1 MRALRRKWDV
11 MLLCRIALLIV
22 IATYTCARAFAEI
35 RLPHAL
41 SDHAVL
47 QRGVPIHIWGWGT
60 PETQVTVMLHD
71 QSAHTSVDRLG
82 KWNAWLQPE
91 SAGGPYSLTVT
102 ESDSDVKVALSD
114 ILIGDVWL
122 ASGQSNMEMPLEGFG
137 AFSAPIKDGPA
148 EIKAA
153 THARIRL
160 LHIYAKS
167 SDYPLNDIDESWTEC
182 NPDTAKGFSAA
193 AYFFGR
199 EISERE
205 NVPIGL
211 IDAAWGGVPVDS
223 FMSLESLTANSAVLP
238 ALAYRAQYEK
248 ELADYPAIVAAEKR
262 EDDAAKAAGKTA
274 PQHDW
279 HPDGSSWLP
288 SGPYNAMI
296 APITNYTLKGF
307 LWYQGESDTSTVRAS
322 HYFDLF
328 SALIFDWRRQFAQG
342 DLPFLYAQIS
352 SFSGDG
358 GWGVV
363 RDAQRRTLALRDT
376 AMAVTLDV
384 GDRNVRNIHPPD
396 KQSVGARLALAAR
409 GMVYGEHIEYQ
420 GPLFREATTQPGAM
434 RVWFDHAEG
443 LNVRTGKVEG
453 FEVAG
458 TDHRFVPAE
467 ASIKGSTIVVMS
479 NQVSDPKYVRY
490 AWYGTPPPSL
500 YNAAGLPASTFTSE
514 SIPQVP

>member
-1 MRALRRKWDV
+1 MRWKV
-11 MLLCRIALLIV
+11 VLLCRIALLIAV
-22 IATYTCARAFAEI
+22 VTSIGARAFCEI

-47 QRGVPIHIWGWGT
+47 QRGVPIHIWGWAT
-60 PETQVTVMLHD
+60 PDTQVAVMLHD
-71 QSAHTSVDRLG
+71 QSAHANVDRLG

-91 SAGGPYSLTVT
+91 SAGGPYTLTVT
-102 ESDSDVKVALSD
+102 SSGSDGRVVLSD

-122 ASGQSNMEMPLEGFG
+122 ASGQSNMEFPLVGFG
-137 AFSAPIKDGPA
+137 AQSAPLKDGPA

-153 THARIRL
+153 NHPRIRL
-160 LHIYAKS
+160 LHIYEKS
-167 SDYPLNDIDESWTEC
+167 SDYPLNDISETWTEC
-182 NPDTAKGFSAA
+182 NPDTAANFSAV

-205 NVPIGL
+205 NVPVGL

-248 ELADYPAIVAAEKR
+248 DLADYPAIIAAEKR
-262 EDDAAKAAGKTA
+262 EDDAAKAAGKPA
-274 PQHDW
+274 PHHDW
-279 HPDGSSWLP
+279 HPEGSSWLP

-307 LWYQGESDTSTVRAS
+307 LWYQGESDTSAVRAA

-328 SALIFDWRRQFAQG
+328 SSLIFDWRRQFAQG

-352 SFSGDG
+352 SYTGDG

-363 RDAQRRTLALRDT
+363 RDAQRRTLALRGT

-384 GDRNVRNIHPPD
+384 GETNNIHPAD
-396 KQSVGARLALAAR
+396 KQTVGARLAWAAR
-409 GMVYGEHIEYQ
+409 SMVYGEQIAYE
-420 GPLFREATTQPGAM
+420 GPLFREATTQPGAL
-434 RVWFDHAEG
+434 RVWFDHADG
-443 LNVRTGKVEG
+443 LTTRTGKVEG

-458 TDHRFVPAE
+458 TDHRFVTAE
-467 ASIKGSTIVVMS
+467 ASIVGSTVVVKS
-479 NQVSDPKYVRY
+479 DQVSDPKYVRY
-490 AWYGTPPPSL
+490 AWYGVAPPSL

-514 SIPQVP
+514 LTPQVP